1 MGLRVQFW
9 LNTLET
15 LVNKSKY
22 SIIYFVLFTM
32 VLVIT
37 GTIVFFYIPYK
48 TINLKESNAIITNPS
63 RGFYVQFDS
72 SNLDGL
78 NELNAKGVSLVFL
91 AYDLNEFIDSEISQ
105 EKLDELSYAFSS
117 IKAHG
122 LKVIFRAAYGFIDP
136 MDFSD
141 PNSFDIIKT
150 HINQLSPI
158 FNEYQDVLLTVQA
171 GFLGPWGEWHHS
183 NLGLNEGKPTSKIIN
198 DLLMT
203 LSEAVP
209 HPVSIAV
216 RRPSYIRLIDPELV
230 NLSRIAFHNDALLST
245 DTDMGTYDL
254 EYYQRDEELE
264 YIFER
269 TSGVANG
276 GEMPNLSV
284 YTEPTIALNELSK
297 LKLTYLNLN
306 YNKSV
311 LDFWSST
318 IYEGKPF
325 LDIVKQKLGYRL
337 FIQTLVLPTHFKS
350 SQKVEI
356 KLTLMN
362 SGFSEMAL
370 PYRAELIVGK
380 DTEIYQVLPFEDI
393 NLQDIKPGE
402 PYTLSIM
409 LDVSDLTK
417 KFMLGLRIVEKDS
430 INVSDERTLVRLAN
444 DEISNINGIN
454 YFATYEC
461 IKENEY
467 NLIEK

>member
-1 MGLRVQFW
+1 
-9 LNTLET
+9 
-15 LVNKSKY
+15 
-22 SIIYFVLFTM
+22 M

-37 GTIVFFYIPYK
+37 GTIVFFYVPYK

-78 NELNAKGVSLVFL
+78 NELNDKGVSLVFL
-91 AYDLNEFIDSEISQ
+91 AYDLNKFVDSEISIK
-105 EKLDELSYAFSS
+105 KLDELSYAFST
-117 IKAHG
+117 IKAYG
-122 LKVIFRAAYGFIDP
+122 LKVIFRAAYGFKDP

-141 PNSFDIIKT
+141 PKSIEIIKT
-150 HINQLSPI
+150 HISQLSPI
-158 FNEYQDVLLTVQA
+158 LNEYQDVLLTVQA

-183 NLGLNEGKPTSKIIN
+183 NLGLDDGKPTAQVLN
-198 DLLMT
+198 DLLIA

-216 RRPSYIRLIDPELV
+216 RRPSYIRLINPDLV

-254 EYYQRDEELE
+254 NHYQRNEELD
-264 YIFER
+264 YIFDQ
-269 TSGVANG
+269 TTGVANG
-276 GEMPNLSV
+276 GEMPNLSI
-284 YTEPTIALNELSK
+284 YTEPSLALKELSK

-318 IYEGKPF
+318 LYDGKPF

-370 PYRAELIVGK
+370 LYRAELIIGNS
-380 DTEIYQVLPFEDI
+380 TEIYKVIPFENV
-393 NLQDIKPGE
+393 NLQEIKPGE
-402 PYTLSIM
+402 PYSISIL
-409 LDVSDLTK
+409 LDVSDLSK
-417 KFMLGLRIVEKDS
+417 QFMLGLRIVENTI

-454 YFATYEC
+454 YFATYESN
-461 IKENEY
+461 KENEY
-467 NLIEK
+467 YLIEK